1 MTRFSKILYF
11 TVVFIGLTVIYSLIA
26 RNILPN
32 SDSATGML
40 EGRDVA
46 EGNIFLHD
54 WNLSTVSFYFTE
66 IIWYALATKIVGYGA
81 WQSYVV
87 PSMLYSALVLSSYNL
102 SKKHGRF
109 IAWPMLI
116 AFAAP
121 GTFAAARVL
130 IPIIHIGTY
139 VYVVIC
145 YTILFE
151 YEKNRKKSLLIPYIF
166 LSAITLFSDDI
177 SLYILIAPVI
187 ISFSFK
193 LYKERNKDCV
203 IVITSCI
210 SACVLSKIISFIFKY
225 NNGFFLPGIPGL
237 KFNELDKI
245 TESIYLF
252 IDGTIQ
258 FFNANIFGEFIFSV
272 NSIFSLIAL
281 CMMFVFFAQVISC
294 YRNVKKSDT
303 TTLALAIT
311 SFIMVPAYLL
321 SDRAEDLY
329 TIRYVVPFFIFGSIL
344 ISRESKTKK
353 TVHNLLIIPAVITCL
368 YFYPGFKET
377 SKHDNDTIVKLRN
390 EIKLNKL
397 SDGYGP
403 FWFASSVAI
412 NGDIS
417 IAPIAKLNPDEF
429 GPFMW
434 LSKNDWYRR
443 GGNFFIVDGKDL
455 DIITKKYG
463 NPIKTISID
472 DKLIVVYDKN
482 ITFNYN

>member
-1 MTRFSKILYF
+1 
-11 TVVFIGLTVIYSLIA
+11 
-26 RNILPN
+26 
-32 SDSATGML
+32 
-40 EGRDVA
+40 
-46 EGNIFLHD
+46 
-54 WNLSTVSFYFTE
+54 
-66 IIWYALATKIVGYGA
+66 
-81 WQSYVV
+81 
-87 PSMLYSALVLSSYNL
+87 
-102 SKKHGRF
+102 
-109 IAWPMLI
+109 
-116 AFAAP
+116 
-121 GTFAAARVL
+121 
-130 IPIIHIGTY
+130 
-139 VYVVIC
+139 
-145 YTILFE
+145 
-151 YEKNRKKSLLIPYIF
+151 
-166 LSAITLFSDDI
+166 
-177 SLYILIAPVI
+177 
-187 ISFSFK
+187 
-193 LYKERNKDCV
+193 
-203 IVITSCI
+203 
-210 SACVLSKIISFIFKY
+210 
-225 NNGFFLPGIPGL
+225 
-237 KFNELDKI
+237 
-245 TESIYLF
+245 
-252 IDGTIQ
+252 
-258 FFNANIFGEFIFSV
+258 
-272 NSIFSLIAL
+272 
-281 CMMFVFFAQVISC
+281 
-294 YRNVKKSDT
+294 
-303 TTLALAIT
+303 
-311 SFIMVPAYLL
+311 MVPAYLL